1 MPTFPS
7 TSPTGSFYS
16 APSINYGPLPTD
28 IAPGAAG
35 STTSTANLINSLN
48 RSGQAAALGA
58 RIPNAGGLEA
68 QSSANIGN
76 ELAGQLPPD
85 VRALLGQQAAENATA
100 SGVSGSPAAN
110 SAYLRALG
118 LTSLQEQQMGQQNL
132 SAALARNPQAPLYD
146 PSQMVLS
153 PYQSAELTLQEANA
167 LTNTRLAQLPQGG
180 GGGGGRTSGYNPP
193 TLPSP
198 IQPQS
203 VGATGIIDSGY
214 IPHGG
219 WSPTASYPDQVRAWQ
234 DSIGYGQGAPTT
246 TGPGVTTINGQ
257 PIDYSGGGVP
267 GTITINGQQ
276 IDATTGQPLSNM
288 NLDQLS
294 GLDSSLYGNVP
305 VPEALPSS

>member
-7 TSPTGSFYS
+7 TSPSGSFYS

-28 IAPGAAG
+28 IAPGASG

-48 RSGQAAALGA
+48 RNAQSAALGA

-100 SGVSGSPAAN
+100 SGISGSRAAN

-180 GGGGGRTSGYNPP
+180 GGGGRTSGYNPP
-193 TLPSP
+193 SLPSP

-203 VGATGIIDSGY
+203 VGATGPFAPDYQPS
-214 IPHGG
+214 PG
-219 WSPTASYPDQVRAWQ
+219 WAPGAPFQAQQQAWWN
-234 DSIGYGQGAPTT
+234 SIGYGPNQSSTGSSGPATMTVGGVPYDPATGLPIDQSSFDQLTEANPGA
-246 TGPGVTTINGQ
+246 VWNQ
-257 PIDYSGGGVP
+257 PSGTDYSGGG
-267 GTITINGQQ
+267 
-276 IDATTGQPLSNM
+276 
-288 NLDQLS
+288 
-294 GLDSSLYGNVP
+294 
-305 VPEALPSS
+305 

>member
-28 IAPGAAG
+28 IAPGASG

-48 RSGQAAALGA
+48 RNAQSAALGA

-100 SGVSGSPAAN
+100 SGISGSRAAN

-153 PYQSAELTLQEANA
+153 PYQSGELTLQEANA

-180 GGGGGRTSGYNPP
+180 GGGGGRTSGYNPA
-193 TLPSP
+193 TFQSP
-198 IQPQS
+198 AQPFGGS
-203 VGATGIIDSGY
+203 GVVDSGY
-214 IPHGG
+214 QPSDAFVENPTQYWLNATFGPQGLKGVPLATPGTGVTNIGG
-219 WSPTASYPDQVRAWQ
+219 QQFIGSTPLDQATFNQLGTAGIDT
-234 DSIGYGQGAPTT
+234 GAPTEIPT
-246 TGPGVTTINGQ
+246 
-257 PIDYSGGGVP
+257 
-267 GTITINGQQ
+267 
-276 IDATTGQPLSNM
+276 
-288 NLDQLS
+288 
-294 GLDSSLYGNVP
+294 YG
-305 VPEALPSS
+305 